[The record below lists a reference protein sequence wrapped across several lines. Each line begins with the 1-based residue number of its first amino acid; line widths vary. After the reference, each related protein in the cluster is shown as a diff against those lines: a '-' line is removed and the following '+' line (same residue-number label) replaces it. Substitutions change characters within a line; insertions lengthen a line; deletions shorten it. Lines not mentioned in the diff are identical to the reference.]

1 MSMPETWTTVE
12 TPLCTWCGYKGE
24 LEVPMSGL
32 VARKNGALI
41 QDAFPEMGRPQ
52 REQIVSGTHPEC
64 WQEMFGMVK
73 EA

>member
-1 MSMPETWTTVE
+1 MSMPEIWTTVE
-12 TPLCTWCGYKGE
+12 TPTCTWCGYKGE

-32 VARKNGALI
+32 VARRGGALI
-41 QDAFPEMGRPQ
+41 QDAFPEMQRPQ